1 MRRVF
6 IALAIAAMG
15 AFCVAAPDLYA
26 QGKGKSGKSAMR
38 ISVEKVVKAPVSQ
51 TMPVIGRF
59 VARQHGTSSPRRSK
73 GRSPRCPWTPG
84 DRVTKGQV
92 VARLVLDRLRS
103 NRDLKA
109 AQLKEKQAAL
119 RAAEAQYQLASG
131 ELARLE
137 KLRRSAAFSMAR
149 LNDKENEVLKYES
162 QVAEAQASVGQAEAN
177 LGLAE
182 IDLRD
187 AEIRA
192 PYNGVVV
199 QRHVVPGNYVDV
211 GDKIVTL
218 INDDALEIEADVP
231 SDNLS
236 GLQVGR
242 SVSVRLDDGSVHK
255 AMIRAVI
262 PAENAMTRTR
272 PVRFVPAINGAAPAA
287 GLAADQSV
295 TVNIPMMQEVAV
307 LTVHKDA
314 VVSRAGSDFVFVVE
328 NDKVS
333 KRTVKLGRAL
343 GERFEVLSGLKH
355 GELVAVKGNERLR
368 PGQKVKYS
376 EPKATSGKA
385 PGTGKS
391 KAGQAG

>member
-1 MRRVF
+1 MRHVF

-15 AFCVAAPDLYA
+15 AFCLAAPDLYA

-59 VARQHGTSSPRRSK
+59 VARQHGTVAAAVEGPV
-73 GRSPRCPWTPG
+73 GEVAVDAG